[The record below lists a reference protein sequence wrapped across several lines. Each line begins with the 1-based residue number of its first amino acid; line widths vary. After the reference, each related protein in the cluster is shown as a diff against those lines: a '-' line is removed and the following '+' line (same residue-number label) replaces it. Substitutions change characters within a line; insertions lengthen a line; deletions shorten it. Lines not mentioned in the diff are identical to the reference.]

1 MSRVLVTG
9 ASGFVGRPLVRSLI
23 ESGNEVHALTIP
35 GGPQPEQAGVQWH
48 EVDLLDH
55 GSAARVVELVGP
67 QSLVHLAWYVAHGRL
82 WSALENVQWVEASL
96 RLLRAFGDAGG
107 RRAVIVG
114 SCAEYAWGGAED
126 LDELDSPLRP
136 EGLYGVCKDALHRVA
151 SAYAAEA
158 GVALAWG
165 RLFFLYGPHEQTQ
178 RLVPAVIRPLL
189 AGERVATTRGTQ
201 VRDFMHVDDAAAAL
215 SALLDS
221 DATGPVNIASG
232 RAVSIAEVLDL
243 IGELTGGAELI
254 DRGARPLPPEE
265 PPRIV
270 ARVQR
275 LSREVGF
282 EGRISLADGLASTV
296 EWWRE
301 RARAEA
307 G

>member
-1 MSRVLVTG
+1 VSRVLLTG

-23 ESGNEVHALTIP
+23 EAGAEVHALSSHAVDRP
-35 GGPQPEQAGVQWH
+35 KLDGVQWH
-48 EVDLLDH
+48 EEDLLDPD
-55 GSAARVVELVGP
+55 SAARLVGEVRP
-67 QSLVHLAWYVAHGRL
+67 QRLVHLAWYVAHGRL

-107 RRAVIVG
+107 ARAVIVG
-114 SCAEYAWGGAED
+114 SCAEYAWGGDGD
-126 LDELDSPLRP
+126 LDERDSPLRP
-136 EGLYGVCKDALHRVA
+136 EGLYGVSKDALRRVA
-151 SAYAAEA
+151 SAYASEA
-158 GVALAWG
+158 GIELAWG
-165 RLFFLYGPHEQTQ
+165 RLFFLYGPHEQTE

-189 AGERVATTRGTQ
+189 AGERVATTAGTQ

-215 SALLDS
+215 AALLAS
-221 DATGPVNIASG
+221 DVTGPVNIASG

-243 IGELTGGAELI
+243 IGELTGGAALI

-275 LSREVGF
+275 LVDEVGF
-282 EGRISLADGLASTV
+282 QAGVPLADGVASTV

-301 RARAEA
+301 RLQSN